1 MIIACQTATAEGA
14 VITVLL
20 RQGLHLGR
28 DVFRTTLPDRKLPSM
43 LRTRRLSADQRAAI
57 QAAVRAT
64 EGATIESDQLQR

>member
-1 MIIACQTATAEGA
+1 MIIECWTSTAEGA

-28 DVFRTTLPDRKLPSM
+28 DVFRTTQPDRKGPSM
-43 LRTRRLSADQRAAI
+43 LRTRILSADQRSAI

-64 EGATIESDQLQR
+64 EGASIASDQLQR

>member
-1 MIIACQTATAEGA
+1 MIIECWTPTAEGA

-28 DVFRTTLPDRKLPSM
+28 DVVRTTLPDQKLPSM
-43 LRTRRLSADQRAAI
+43 LRTRRLSTDQQSAI

-64 EGATIESDQLQR
+64 EGATIESDQPER

>member
-1 MIIACQTATAEGA
+1 MIIECWTATAEGA

-28 DVFRTTLPDRKLPSM
+28 DFFRTTLPDRKGPSM
-43 LRTRRLSADQRAAI
+43 LRTRHLSADQRSAI

-64 EGATIESDQLQR
+64 EGATIESDQPQR

>member
-1 MIIACQTATAEGA
+1 MIIECWTTTAEGA

-28 DVFRTTLPDRKLPSM
+28 DFFRTTLPDRKLPSM
-43 LRTRRLSADQRAAI
+43 LRTQRLSADQRSAI

-64 EGATIESDQLQR
+64 DGATIESDQLQR

>member
-57 QAAVRAT
+57 QAVVRAT

>member
-43 LRTRRLSADQRAAI
+43 LRIRRLSAEQRAAI
-57 QAAVRAT
+57 QTAVRAT
-64 EGATIESDQLQR
+64 DGATIQSDQPQR

>member
-1 MIIACQTATAEGA
+1 MIIECWTTTAEGA

-28 DVFRTTLPDRKLPSM
+28 DVVRTTLPDRKGSSM
-43 LRTRRLSADQRAAI
+43 LRTRRLSADQRSAI

-64 EGATIESDQLQR
+64 EGATIQSDQPQR